1 MSEPDTFEEFIEA
14 AKVFDLDNDG
24 KIEVQELRWAMTKL
38 GDQMD
43 DQMVDDMIAELDKE
57 KSGLIEILDMA
68 KATFQIKEEKKGDDK
83 KEKKDA
89 KKKWVHTHPPIP
101 PYLYTEVPCGFHKDS
116 TPNNV

>member
-1 MSEPDTFEEFIEA
+1 
-14 AKVFDLDNDG
+14 
-24 KIEVQELRWAMTKL
+24 MTKL

-57 KSGLIEILDMA
+57 KAGVIEILDMA

-89 KKKWVHTHPPIP
+89 KKKWTSQTCLVFC
-101 PYLYTEVPCGFHKDS
+101 YDS
-116 TPNNV
+116 NANKYWEENSFSPEHFF